1 MTGAS
6 PWGPSPGGLAILIA
20 GQGAQHAGMFDIL
33 RGHETA
39 EAILAEAA
47 SLLGGR
53 DPRDVAACENGD
65 RFGNRTGQ
73 ILCCA
78 AVGCGWSALSFD
90 RAQPMM
96 LAGYSVGEL
105 AAWHD
110 AVRESRAR
118 TILELG
124 SGTALAAMARAAIS
138 EVRIHSIDDFRSLGG
153 APDWLKG

>member
-1 MTGAS
+1 M
-6 PWGPSPGGLAILIA
+6 GPLVGRLAILIA

-33 RGHETA
+33 RGHEAA

-47 SLLGGR
+47 IFLNGC
-53 DPRDVAACENGD
+53 DPRDIARVREWRAVRQPYWAD
-65 RFGNRTGQ
+65 
-73 ILCCA
+73 ICA
-78 AVGCGWSALSFD
+78 VQPSQCVWSALSID